1 MATNHNGGMLRLIA
15 LRHDD
20 DDDDDEAATTCTAPS
35 SLIAG
40 QCATSIVNL
49 YWSGFPVSGGI

>member
-1 MATNHNGGMLRLIA
+1 MLRLIA

-20 DDDDDEAATTCTAPS
+20 DDDDDGAATTCTAPS